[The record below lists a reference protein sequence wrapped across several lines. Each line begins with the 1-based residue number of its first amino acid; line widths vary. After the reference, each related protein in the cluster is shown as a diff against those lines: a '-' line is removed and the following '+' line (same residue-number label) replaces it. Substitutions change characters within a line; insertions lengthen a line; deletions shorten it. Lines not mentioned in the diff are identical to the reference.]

1 MKSLISVE
9 DTYAVL
15 FERNPHPMMVYD
27 PSGGEIL
34 AVNEAAVSTYG
45 YSHEQFLQMN
55 IRDISAPEEL
65 PRLEAHIS
73 RQRPSYEYSGVWR
86 HVRRNGSIIAVEVN
100 SSELRYDGRPARL
113 ISVNDVSRSV
123 LAEEALRQSDAN
135 FRTLIQSA
143 PLAIVTLD
151 RNGLV
156 QMWNPAAEHLFG
168 WREAE
173 VLNRP
178 LLTVPENDIDEHRL
192 LLARAAGGD
201 PVVGIERTRRRKDG
215 TGVLISISVAA
226 LRDDRGGIAG
236 FIATY
241 MEVGTRRALEE
252 QFRHAQ
258 KMESVG
264 RLAGGVAHDFNN
276 LLTVILGYGH
286 MLRAMDT
293 LDASVASGIGEIVD
307 AAERAADL
315 TRQLLAFSRKQVLQ
329 PEVLTLDRVVRRM
342 GRLLKRLIGED
353 VELVTVIPQSTHPV
367 RVDPAQI
374 EQVVANLVVNS
385 RDAMPGGGRLTI
397 EISNVELDEIYA
409 SRRVDFQPGKYV
421 MLAVTD
427 TGTGMNQAVQERIF
441 EPFFTTKE
449 PGKGTGLGLA
459 TVYGIV
465 KQSGGDVWAY
475 SEPGTGTTFKVYLP
489 AVITTAPPEAEAP
502 ALTPAAGGS
511 ETILVVEDEEK
522 VRVLAAGVLK
532 TAGYHVFQ
540 ARTADEALFILRQRP
555 DEIHLLLTDAVLPRM
570 SGEQLAKRA
579 VEIRPGIRLLF
590 MSGYTD
596 TSVVANGVI
605 AEGNV
610 FLQKPFIPEILL
622 RKTREALERQ

>member
-9 DTYAVL
+9 NTYAVL
-15 FERNPHPMMVYD
+15 FERNPHPMIVYA
-27 PSGGEIL
+27 PTGGKIL

-45 YSHEQFLQMN
+45 YSHEQFLRMN

-86 HVRRNGSIIAVEVN
+86 HVRCNGSIIAVEVN
-100 SSELRYDGRPARL
+100 SSELTYNGCPARL
-113 ISVNDVSRSV
+113 ISVNDVSRGV
-123 LAEEALRQSDAN
+123 LAEKALRQSDAN

-178 LLTVPENDIDEHRL
+178 LLIVPENDIDEHRL
-192 LLARAAGGD
+192 LLARATGGE
-201 PVVGIERTRRRKDG
+201 PVVGIERTRWRKDG
-215 TGVLISISVAA
+215 TGVLVSISVAP
-226 LRDDRGGIAG
+226 LRDDRGGATG

-293 LDASVASGIGEIVD
+293 LDASVASGVAEIVD

-315 TRQLLAFSRKQVLQ
+315 TRQLLAFSRKQLLQ
-329 PEVLTLDRVVRRM
+329 PEVLTLDSIVRRM
-342 GRLLKRLIGED
+342 GRLLRRLIGED
-353 VELVTVIPQSTHPV
+353 IELVTVIPQSTDPV

-397 EISNVELDEIYA
+397 EISNVDLDETYA
-409 SRRVDFQPGKYV
+409 SRRMDFQPGKYV

-427 TGTGMNQAVQERIF
+427 TGTGMAPAVQERIF

-489 AVITTAPPEAEAP
+489 AVRTTDPSEAEASAVIP
-502 ALTPAAGGS
+502 SVGGA
-511 ETILVVEDEEK
+511 ETILLVEDEEK
-522 VRVLAAGVLK
+522 VRVLAAGILK
-532 TAGYHVFQ
+532 AAGYHVFQ
-540 ARTADEALFILRQRP
+540 ARTGDEALLILRQRP
-555 DEIHLLLTDAVLPRM
+555 DEIHLLLTDAVLPRV

-596 TSVVANGVI
+596 TAVVANGVI
-605 AEGNV
+605 TEGNV
-610 FLQKPFIPEILL
+610 FLQKPFTPEILL
-622 RKTREALERQ
+622 KKTREALGR

>member
-1 MKSLISVE
+1 MKSLVSVE

-15 FERNPHPMMVYD
+15 FERNPHPMIVYA
-27 PSGGEIL
+27 PTGGDIL

-45 YSHEQFLQMN
+45 YSHEQFLRMN

-86 HVRRNGSIIAVEVN
+86 HVRSNGSIIAVEVN
-100 SSELRYDGRPARL
+100 SSELPYSGRPARL
-113 ISVNDVSRSV
+113 ISVNDVSRGV

-135 FRTLIQSA
+135 FRTLIRSA

-173 VLNRP
+173 VLHRP
-178 LLTVPENDIDEHRL
+178 LLIVPENDIDEHHL

-215 TGVLISISVAA
+215 TGVLVSISVAA
-226 LRDDRGGIAG
+226 LRDERGSTTGL
-236 FIATY
+236 IATY
-241 MEVGTRRALEE
+241 MEVGTWRTLEE

-293 LDASVASGIGEIVD
+293 LDASVSSSVAEIVD

-315 TRQLLAFSRKQVLQ
+315 TRQLLVFSRKQVLQ
-329 PEVLTLDRVVRRM
+329 PEVLTLDSIVRRM
-342 GRLLKRLIGED
+342 GRLLRRLIGED
-353 VELVTVIPQSTHPV
+353 IELVTVIPQSTHPV

-374 EQVVANLVVNS
+374 EQVIANLVVNS

-397 EISNVELDEIYA
+397 EISDVELDETCV
-409 SRRVDFQPGKYV
+409 SRRMDFQPGKYV

-427 TGTGMNQAVQERIF
+427 TGTGMDQAVQERIF

-449 PGKGTGLGLA
+449 LGKGTGLGLA
-459 TVYGIV
+459 MVYGII
-465 KQSGGDVWAY
+465 KQSGGDVWVY

-489 AVITTAPPEAEAP
+489 AVEAP
-502 ALTPAAGGS
+502 GLSEAGAPELIPISGGS
-511 ETILVVEDEEK
+511 ETILLVEDEEK
-522 VRVLAAGVLK
+522 VRMLAAGILK

-540 ARTADEALFILRQRP
+540 ARTGDEALLILRQRP
-555 DEIHLLLTDAVLPRM
+555 DEIHLLLTDAVLPM
-570 SGEQLAKRA
+570 VSGEQLAKRA
-579 VEIRPGIRLLF
+579 VEIRPGIRILF

-596 TSVVANGVI
+596 TAVVANGVI
-605 AEGNV
+605 TEGNV
-610 FLQKPFIPEILL
+610 FLQKPFTPEILL
-622 RKTREALERQ
+622 RKTREALKR